1 MKINMWKLLFA
12 ALIASTAMVACKDE
26 RNNYMVDDTI
36 SFLATDNQL
45 INVALYN
52 EECDLTVIKSG
63 KGQTGATARLEVSEA
78 ALEAYNTA
86 NGTDYK
92 ALPANYVT
100 FSPAI
105 KFSEKDIRKTV
116 KVTWDDENINSLGEG
131 NYAVAIELSVDNNAL
146 EVPKPAR

>member
-63 KGQTGATARLEVSEA
+63 KGQTGWRFRKLRSKRTIRPTAR
-78 ALEAYNTA
+78 T
-86 NGTDYK
+86 TR
-92 ALPANYVT
+92 PCRQT
-100 FSPAI
+100 
-105 KFSEKDIRKTV
+105 T
-116 KVTWDDENINSLGEG
+116 
-131 NYAVAIELSVDNNAL
+131 
-146 EVPKPAR
+146 

>member
-63 KGQTGATARLEVSEA
+63 KGQPQAPIIKERGAYR
-78 ALEAYNTA
+78 
-86 NGTDYK
+86 
-92 ALPANYVT
+92 PAPPPG
-100 FSPAI
+100 PA
-105 KFSEKDIRKTV
+105 
-116 KVTWDDENINSLGEG
+116 
-131 NYAVAIELSVDNNAL
+131 
-146 EVPKPAR
+146 

>member
-63 KGQTGATARLEVSEA
+63 KGQTGATARLEVSGSCA
-78 ALEAYNTA
+78 RSVQYGQRHGLQ
-86 NGTDYK
+86 G
-92 ALPANYVT
+92 PAG
-100 FSPAI
+100 
-105 KFSEKDIRKTV
+105 KLRDILSGDQVLRKGYPQ
-116 KVTWDDENINSLGEG
+116 DG
-131 NYAVAIELSVDNNAL
+131 
-146 EVPKPAR
+146 

>member
-63 KGQTGATARLEVSEA
+63 KGTNRRYGAAGGFGSCARSVQYGQRHGLQ
-78 ALEAYNTA
+78 
-86 NGTDYK
+86 G
-92 ALPANYVT
+92 PAG
-100 FSPAI
+100 
-105 KFSEKDIRKTV
+105 KLRDILSGDQVLRKGYPQ
-116 KVTWDDENINSLGEG
+116 DG
-131 NYAVAIELSVDNNAL
+131 
-146 EVPKPAR
+146 

>member
-52 EECDLTVIKSG
+52 EECDLTVIK
-63 KGQTGATARLEVSEA
+63 L
-78 ALEAYNTA
+78 
-86 NGTDYK
+86 
-92 ALPANYVT
+92 
-100 FSPAI
+100 
-105 KFSEKDIRKTV
+105 
-116 KVTWDDENINSLGEG
+116 SL
-131 NYAVAIELSVDNNAL
+131 IHI
-146 EVPKPAR
+146 